1 MAEPGVAVEPRRRSV
16 QCASPKGLHRVAY
29 LEWGDPRNR
38 DVLVCVHGL
47 TRSARDFD
55 SFARELCGQFRV
67 VCPDVAGRGD
77 SDRLAD
83 PMLYAVPQYVA
94 DMVTLIARLDV
105 EAVRWV
111 GTSMGGLIGMALAA
125 QAATPVRKLVLNE
138 AGPVLARTAL
148 ERIATYV
155 GLQPEFPD
163 MAQAEEYVRRIS
175 APFGRHSDAEWR
187 LLTESWVRKSG
198 DGIYRPRYDPRI
210 AAAFAVPEKDLE
222 LWPTYD
228 AVRCPTLVLR
238 GAFSD
243 MLSPETAAQ
252 MTQRGPKARLIEIAE
267 VGHAPTLMHADQI
280 AIVRDFLLE
289 GETT

>member
-1 MAEPGVAVEPRRRSV
+1 MAEPGVALEPRRRSV

-38 DVLVCVHGL
+38 HVLVCVHGL

-83 PMLYAVPQYVA
+83 PTLYVVPQYVA

-105 EAVRWV
+105 EAVHWV
-111 GTSMGGLIGMALAA
+111 GTSLGGLIGMALAA
-125 QAATPVRKLVLNE
+125 QAATPIRKLVLNE
-138 AGPVLARTAL
+138 AGPVVARTAL

-187 LLTESWVRKSG
+187 LLTESWVRKCE
-198 DGIYRPRYDPRI
+198 DGIYRPRYDARI
-210 AAAFAVPEKDLE
+210 AAAFAVPEKDVE
-222 LWPTYD
+222 LWSTYD

-252 MTQRGPKARLIEIAE
+252 MTQRGPKARVIEIAE

-289 GETT
+289 GEAP

>member
-1 MAEPGVAVEPRRRSV
+1 V
-16 QCASPKGLHRVAY
+16 QCASPEGLHRVAY
-29 LEWGDPRNR
+29 LERGDPRNR

-55 SFARELCGQFRV
+55 TLARELCDQFRV

-83 PMLYAVPQYVA
+83 PMLYAIPQYVA

-105 EAVRWV
+105 DAVHWV

-125 QAATPVRKLVLNE
+125 QAGSPVRKLVLNE
-138 AGPVLARTAL
+138 AGPVIAKTAL

-175 APFGRHSDAEWR
+175 APFGQHSDDEWR
-187 LLTESWVRKSG
+187 LLAESWVRQCD

-210 AAAFAVPEKDLE
+210 AAAFAVPEKDVE
-222 LWPTYD
+222 LWPVYD

-243 MLSPETAAQ
+243 LLSPETAAQ
-252 MTQRGPKARLIEIAE
+252 MTRRGPKAKVIEIPD

-280 AIVRDFLLE
+280 AIVRDFLLG
-289 GETT
+289 GEAT